1 MRKENRLF
9 IISVL
14 TAAMM
19 LLAGCARSSEYPP
32 VDIDSETDI
41 CIKCNMH
48 VPDDMFGV
56 EYITKS
62 GDVKKFDDLGCMIKY
77 MNGSTDDIANVYV
90 MDYLTEEWI
99 DAERATYVNDPEIIT
114 PMSNGVVSFKTKED
128 AEQFVTEREQGEIFD
143 YEALLTFEWPQ
154 RNSKD

>member
-1 MRKENRLF
+1 MRKEKKLLLMTVF
-9 IISVL
+9 VTVMMIL
-14 TAAMM
+14 AACT
-19 LLAGCARSSEYPP
+19 GTSEYPP
-32 VDIDSETDI
+32 VDIDPETDI

-56 EYITKS
+56 EYITGS

-77 MNGSTDDIANVYV
+77 MKESSDDIATVYV
-90 MDYLTEEWI
+90 KDYLTEEWI
-99 DAERATYVNDPEIIT
+99 DAETAAYVNDPEIIT

-154 RNSKD
+154 KNKK